1 MIESGAIT
9 ANELLA
15 RLRAM
20 AAQADGLQPQAT
32 PETGAADFSTLL
44 KRSLDQV
51 NAAQQDAARVG
62 AAFELGDPNTSV
74 ADVMIALQKSSLSF
88 QAVTQVRNK
97 LVAAYQE
104 IMSMAV

>member
-9 ANELLA
+9 ANDLLA

-20 AAQADGLQPQAT
+20 AAQAEGLQPQAA
-32 PETGAADFSTLL
+32 PEAGAADFSTLL
-44 KRSLDQV
+44 ERSLDQV
-51 NAAQQDAARVG
+51 NAAQQTAERVG
-62 AAFELGDPNTSV
+62 HAFELGDPNTSV
-74 ADVMIALQKSSLSF
+74 ADVMIALQKSNLSF
-88 QAVTQVRNK
+88 QAATQVRNK